1 MKNYDYLKRYIRNN
15 FTNIDESQ
23 VEDMAKSVSLII
35 KQVVIENDDI
45 CQGIESTELHKVY
58 NYVLEYGVDIFISM
72 CKEIKEK
79 ANKCVAHKYTL
90 ITEGL
95 YSSESMNKKILDT
108 NDVEFTHI
116 TNDNNLK
123 GIIAEAKSIEEMYKE
138 RISENKLRITLYDN
152 ELRTFLSHQQLK
164 SLYDKKMYE
173 ITVDRWMKLP
183 NNPLADRMNIE
194 KTTFSSLEKAQ
205 EEFDNIVS
213 IYMNTQEY
221 AGWVKNS
228 MDAYCSVGERAVKC
242 IWYEGPEGAN
252 ITFHIRLTELL

>member
-23 VEDMAKSVSLII
+23 VEEMAKSVSFII
-35 KQVVIENDDI
+35 KQVVIENDDV
-45 CQGIESTELHKVY
+45 CQGIESNELHKVY
-58 NYVLEYGVDIFISM
+58 NYVLEHSVDIFNSM

-123 GIIAEAKSIEEMYKE
+123 GIIVF
-138 RISENKLRITLYDN
+138 RIC
-152 ELRTFLSHQQLK
+152 
-164 SLYDKKMYE
+164 
-173 ITVDRWMKLP
+173 
-183 NNPLADRMNIE
+183 
-194 KTTFSSLEKAQ
+194 FS
-205 EEFDNIVS
+205 
-213 IYMNTQEY
+213 
-221 AGWVKNS
+221 
-228 MDAYCSVGERAVKC
+228 
-242 IWYEGPEGAN
+242 
-252 ITFHIRLTELL
+252 